1 MKLKRFFS
9 STFFLKG
16 IFIISLAVLVFIS
29 AVYYK
34 HSIAVTDCSESLIHS
49 YKVQVE
55 LEQLMSYLKDA
66 EAGQRG
72 YIISEDTSFLRPF
85 YGSRLKIDQS
95 FSRLKILAVHNLKQ
109 RNNLDSLYSLINIR
123 YKYFV
128 ISLMLHEEKK
138 GDAHLEY
145 EFMLKGRD
153 VMDKIRLHMND
164 MINLEKIYLKETQQ
178 KYDDEISFTP
188 IFTLLL
194 FLFTL
199 MIFVFSYLNINKN
212 LIVLKEANAKL
223 LITTEAINHAEE
235 IGGFSSWQ
243 WDLETNKLSYSD
255 SQYHLLGV
263 EPQSFEPNIENFLV
277 FVHPEDRHIIADSTK
292 VVMTNDQYPSA
303 FFRII
308 RKDGTLRYIKSISKL
323 LVDENGKKT
332 LIGINSDITES
343 HLGKLV
349 LEEKN
354 RELERNN
361 RELASFN
368 HIASHDLQEP
378 LRKIQ
383 TFISRI
389 AENELKSMSPKGQ
402 DYFERI
408 EMAANR
414 MRILIDDLLRFS
426 RTNKTEKPFEKTDL
440 NLLLESAKQDLG
452 QAIEESNATIQVTSL
467 PVLNV
472 IPFQIQQLFLNI
484 IGNSIKYRKKNI
496 APMIKIACK
505 KVSAKDEP
513 LLKQASSEKYY
524 RITIA
529 DNGLGFDQQYAENIF
544 ILFQRLYNAS
554 EYPGTGIGLSIC
566 KKIIENHNGYI
577 FANGELGEGAIFTFF
592 LPA

>member
-16 IFIISLAVLVFIS
+16 IFIISLSVLVFIS
-29 AVYYK
+29 TVYYK

-66 EAGQRG
+66 ETGQRG
-72 YIISEDTSFLRPF
+72 YIITGDTSYLRPF
-85 YGSRLKIDQS
+85 NGSRLKIDQS
-95 FSRLKILAVHNLKQ
+95 FSKLKILVANNLKQ

-123 YKYFV
+123 YKYFA
-128 ISLMLHEEKK
+128 ISLMLHEQKK
-138 GDAHLEY
+138 EDTHLKY
-145 EFMLKGRD
+145 EFMLKGRE
-153 VMDKIRLHMND
+153 VMDTIRLHMDD
-164 MINLEKIYLKETQQ
+164 MISLEMIYLKETQQ

-212 LIVLKEANAKL
+212 LLILRESNAKL

-243 WDLETNKLSYSD
+243 WDLEANKLIYSD
-255 SQYHLLGV
+255 SQYILLGV
-263 EPQSFEPNIENFLV
+263 EPHSFEPSIENFLL
-277 FVHPEDRHIIADSTK
+277 FVHPEDKHIITDSRE
-292 VVMTNDQYPSA
+292 VVMNDDKYPSA
-303 FFRII
+303 FYRII

-389 AENELKSMSPKGQ
+389 SDHELSSMSEKGRE
-402 DYFERI
+402 YFDRI
-408 EMAANR
+408 ETSAHR
-414 MRILIDDLLRFS
+414 MRVLIDDLLRFS
-426 RTNKTEKPFEKTDL
+426 RTNKIDKPFEKTDL
-440 NLLLESAKQDLG
+440 NLLLEQAKQDLA
-452 QAIEESNATIQVTSL
+452 QVIEESSAIIESAAL
-467 PVLNV
+467 PELNI
-472 IPFQIQQLFLNI
+472 IPFQIQQLFVNI
-484 IGNSIKYRKKNI
+484 IGNSIKYRKTNVTPI
-496 APMIKIACK
+496 IKITCK
-505 KVSAKDEP
+505 KISAKDEP
-513 LLKQASSEKYY
+513 VIKLASSEKYY
-524 RITIA
+524 KFTIS

-544 ILFQRLYNAS
+544 ILFQRLHNAS

-577 FANGELGEGAIFTFF
+577 YANSQAGEGAVFTFF
-592 LPA
+592 LPV